1 MLNSLFDAHQSPH
14 SELRFRFLNCWLN
27 MGFRSGRYTISS
39 FEFSILWR
47 LTRRWTVSRYGRSSF
62 CQCCTR
68 CYSISRDSRWR
79 RPLDRRRSLE
89 SSRCFQFRLD
99 ITNFSG
105 FSLQSKIRL
114 ILWFSYLTKFSGFLF
129 SEFWPFWCWCFW
141 NFWLLY
147 RGIMRW
153 CDFRLWQI
161 FNLFLNLFF
170 NSLIHLNSKTIP

>member
-62 CQCCTR
+62 CQFCTR

-153 CDFRLWQI
+153 CDFRLSQ
-161 FNLFLNLFF
+161 FFDLFLNLFF